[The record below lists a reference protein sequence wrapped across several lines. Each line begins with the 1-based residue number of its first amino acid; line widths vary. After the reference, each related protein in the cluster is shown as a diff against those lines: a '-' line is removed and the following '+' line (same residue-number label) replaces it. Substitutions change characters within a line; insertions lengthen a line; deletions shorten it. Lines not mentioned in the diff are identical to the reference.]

1 MSAGWDPAKYDERFA
16 EDGSLETMF
25 TEVYVPHRGVGLW
38 CRTGRSRSRRAT
50 ASSERDSNASGMRI
64 PGGPGVVGRP
74 DGTVRCYSPD
84 SGAGTGD
91 RSDSSR
97 LGINE
102 WSVPAS
108 LRRRVPRPTSCE

>member
-50 ASSERDSNASGMRI
+50 ASAEKDSNASGMRI

-74 DGTVRCYSPD
+74 DGTVQAAVA
-84 SGAGTGD
+84 GAGIRIPEPERETGAI
-91 RSDSSR
+91 
-97 LGINE
+97 L
-102 WSVPAS
+102 PA
-108 LRRRVPRPTSCE
+108 LALTSGMYQPA